1 MLLVEPYKSEI
12 LPLWRFRTPAL
23 ARRSSAAIL
32 RRFREYRRKSDF
44 VGMDMARKFL
54 QMGYTRARRYA
65 NYRGGRKYAAR
76 GTRVLPRGG
85 DPVKAQSASIFY
97 SAWREAAADLM
108 YQRLMKE
115 HRQRGVFLASAGDTE
130 AQPDTNRS
138 SQMAKSRGTPNAIEL
153 LKDDHARVK
162 QSFKEFEK
170 LDQADTATLQE
181 MVRAV
186 CAELK
191 VHTTIEEE
199 IFYPAVRE
207 AIEDEDL
214 MNEATVEHASA
225 KDLIEQLEGMKADDP
240 MLSATF
246 TVLGEY
252 VLHHVK
258 EEESEMFPQV
268 RKAELDLDDLG
279 AKMKARKEQLTAET
293 TA

>member
-1 MLLVEPYKSEI
+1 
-12 LPLWRFRTPAL
+12 
-23 ARRSSAAIL
+23 
-32 RRFREYRRKSDF
+32 
-44 VGMDMARKFL
+44 
-54 QMGYTRARRYA
+54 
-65 NYRGGRKYAAR
+65 
-76 GTRVLPRGG
+76 
-85 DPVKAQSASIFY
+85 
-97 SAWREAAADLM
+97 
-108 YQRLMKE
+108 
-115 HRQRGVFLASAGDTE
+115 
-130 AQPDTNRS
+130 
-138 SQMAKSRGTPNAIEL
+138 MAKSRGTPNAIDL
-153 LKDDHARVK
+153 LKEDHARVK

-191 VHTTIEEE
+191 VHTAIEEE

-214 MNEATVEHASA
+214 MNEAKVEHASA
-225 KDLIEQLEGMKADDP
+225 KDLIEQLEGMEADDP

-246 TVLGEY
+246 TVLCEY

-268 RKAELDLDDLG
+268 RKSDLDLADLG
-279 AKMKARKEQLTAET
+279 AKLMARKEQLATET

>member
-32 RRFREYRRKSDF
+32 RRFRGYRRKRDF

-65 NYRGGRKYAAR
+65 NYRGGRKYAAG

-97 SAWREAAADLM
+97 SAWRKAAADST

-115 HRQRGVFLASAGDTE
+115 HRKRGVFLAAADNEG
-130 AQPDTNRS
+130 QPDTYRS
-138 SQMAKSRGTPNAIEL
+138 SQMAKSRGTPNAIDL
-153 LKDDHARVK
+153 LKEDHARVK

-214 MNEATVEHASA
+214 MNEAQVEHASA

-268 RKAELDLDDLG
+268 RKAKLNLDDLG
-279 AKMKARKEQLTAET
+279 AKMMARKEQLTAET